1 MRTFELEIRSVT
13 AETALIRAFE
23 LVAPDGGALPAFSA
37 GAHLQ
42 IAIPGLA
49 EPRCYSLIELASD
62 AAAFERPTRYRLG
75 VRIEDAS
82 RGGSRFMHA
91 LKAGDRV
98 TVTGPKNEFALHE
111 PGPDETPVV
120 LLAGGIGITPVASMA
135 AALKAAGRPF
145 VLHYSGRSRDQL
157 AFVDALA
164 ALAGDALVLHT
175 DDDPMTRLEVGALLD
190 SVKQARGEAPHLYVC
205 GPKGMID
212 ATIDG
217 AKARGWPAGH
227 VHFELFA
234 AAAPV
239 AGDQPFELELRQS
252 GRILTVPADKTIVD
266 VMEAA
271 GCDPMFDCKRGECGV
286 CTATVLEG
294 VPDHRDYFLTD
305 SEKAAGKLIQICISR
320 AKSAR
325 LVLDL

>member
-1 MRTFELEIRSVT
+1 MRTFELEVRAVT
-13 AETALIRAFE
+13 AETPLIRAFE
-23 LVAPDGGALPAFSA
+23 LAAPDGAALPGFSA
-37 GAHLQ
+37 GAHLK
-42 IAIPGLA
+42 IAVPGLA
-49 EPRCYSLIELASD
+49 EPRCYSLIELAPD
-62 AAAFERPTRYRLG
+62 AAAFDRPTRYRLG

-98 TVTGPKNEFALHE
+98 TVTGPKNDFPLHAPASGE
-111 PGPDETPVV
+111 APVV

-157 AFVDALA
+157 AFVDELA
-164 ALAGDALVLHT
+164 ALAGDALVLHA

-190 SVKQARGEAPHLYVC
+190 SVKPTRGEAPHLYVC

-234 AAAPV
+234 TAAPV

-252 GRILTVPADKTIVD
+252 GRILTVPADKTIVE